1 MAESQSTQGATAGPL
16 PGAETRLRRAEQ
28 AENFPV
34 ALRIL
39 PARLR
44 TRLRAVYDV
53 VRTIDDLGD
62 ESTGDRVSELHA
74 FSDDLAAVWKRN
86 GPGPRAPV
94 LQRLVPVVRDGGL
107 PREPFDRLIAANL
120 QDQEVMRYRT
130 WDDLLG
136 YCRLSADPI
145 GRLVLAVFE
154 VDAPP
159 GGAVERGSDQVC
171 TALQLLEH
179 WQDVAEDRDRGRV
192 YLPLEDLERFGIT
205 YSSDVV
211 YSSVDDARLNV
222 GDLGAASTPP
232 ALRRL
237 IAHETARAVALLDQ
251 GAAAMSGT
259 LHGWARL
266 AVTGYVAGGRAAA
279 DALRRAEWD
288 VLAGSPAA
296 RRRDVVRHLVPDL
309 IRSTL

>member
-1 MAESQSTQGATAGPL
+1 MAESPSTEDATAGPV

-34 ALRIL
+34 ALRVL

-44 TRLRAVYDV
+44 TRLRAVYD
-53 VRTIDDLGD
+53 LG
-62 ESTGDRVSELHA
+62 
-74 FSDDLAAVWKRN
+74 AVWKRD
-86 GPGPRAPV
+86 GPGPRTPV
-94 LQRLVPVVRDGGL
+94 LQRLVPVARDGGL

-120 QDQEVMRYRT
+120 QDQQVTRYRT

-136 YCRLSADPI
+136 YCRLSAEPI

-192 YLPLEDLERFGIT
+192 YLPQEDLDRFGIT
-205 YSSDVV
+205 CSSDVV
-211 YSSVDDARLNV
+211 GSSVGDARLDV
-222 GDLGAASTPP
+222 GDLGAASTSS

-251 GAAAMSGT
+251 GAPAMST
-259 LHGWARL
+259 LHGWARI
-266 AVTGYVAGGRAAA
+266 AVAGYVAGGRAAA

>member
-1 MAESQSTQGATAGPL
+1 MAESPSTEDATAGPV

-34 ALRIL
+34 ALRVL

-74 FSDDLAAVWKRN
+74 FGDDLGAVWKRD
-86 GPGPRAPV
+86 GPGPRTPV
-94 LQRLVPVVRDGGL
+94 LQRLVPVARDGGL

-120 QDQEVMRYRT
+120 QDQQVTRYRT

-136 YCRLSADPI
+136 YCRLSAEPI

-192 YLPLEDLERFGIT
+192 YLPQEDLDRFGIT
-205 YSSDVV
+205 CSSDVV
-211 YSSVDDARLNV
+211 GSSVGDARLDV
-222 GDLGAASTPP
+222 GDLGAASTSS

-251 GAAAMSGT
+251 GAPAMST
-259 LHGWARL
+259 LHGWARI
-266 AVTGYVAGGRAAA
+266 AVAGYVAGGRAAA